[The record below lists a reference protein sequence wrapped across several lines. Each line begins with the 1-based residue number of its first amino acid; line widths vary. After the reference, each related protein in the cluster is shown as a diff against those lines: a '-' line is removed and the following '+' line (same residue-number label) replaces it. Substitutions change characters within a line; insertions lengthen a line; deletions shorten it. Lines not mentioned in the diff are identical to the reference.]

1 MDAVQ
6 PLVLATRFPLCSR
19 CRHRKPTKQTTRTHN
34 KHATARDNTTH
45 SQLSFFACPRLRSL
59 EVQPGLQQQQQAI
72 WLTKSL
78 DLAALLFLPVPGSLV
93 CLRPP
98 ARASS
103 SPHVHARLKLVVAW
117 MGRSQVVDRRRE
129 AASPS
134 ALSWLPCLVV
144 ALEEAGRF
152 SFTHNHTHTPTH
164 LQDNDHLLRF
174 V

>member
-1 MDAVQ
+1 
-6 PLVLATRFPLCSR
+6 
-19 CRHRKPTKQTTRTHN
+19 
-34 KHATARDNTTH
+34 
-45 SQLSFFACPRLRSL
+45 
-59 EVQPGLQQQQQAI
+59 
-72 WLTKSL
+72 
-78 DLAALLFLPVPGSLV
+78 
-93 CLRPP
+93 
-98 ARASS
+98 
-103 SPHVHARLKLVVAW
+103 

-164 LQDNDHLLRF
+164 QQDNDHLLRF